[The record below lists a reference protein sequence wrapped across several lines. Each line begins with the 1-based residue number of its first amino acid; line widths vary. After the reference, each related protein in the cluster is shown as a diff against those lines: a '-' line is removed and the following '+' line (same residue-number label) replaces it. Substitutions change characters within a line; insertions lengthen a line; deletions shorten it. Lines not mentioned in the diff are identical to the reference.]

1 MSSTTGTTY
10 NPTNE
15 PPEMREDY
23 RSGNDRAAPHV
34 SHRLRDI
41 VAGIAQDA
49 QDLVRG
55 EIALARAEADRKID
69 RIITAAIW
77 VVGGMLLGFAAL
89 VIFAEAA
96 IAALSRVLP
105 VWASCLIIG
114 AIVAVVGAAL
124 ARTGIRMLSL
134 ARLAPYRTARNLGRD
149 AQMVKDH
156 TT

>member
-1 MSSTTGTTY
+1 MSAAGTTY
-10 NPTNE
+10 GPAEGPETQDEIRPANP
-15 PPEMREDY
+15 PY
-23 RSGNDRAAPHV
+23 V
-34 SHRLRDI
+34 SHGLRDI
-41 VAGIAQDA
+41 VAGLAQDA

-69 RIITAAIW
+69 RMITAAIW
-77 VVGGMLLGFAAL
+77 VFGGMLLAFAAL

-96 IAALSRVLP
+96 IDALSYVLP

-114 AIVAVVGAAL
+114 AIVAVIGAVL

-134 ARLAPYRTARNLGRD
+134 ARLTPHRTARNLERD
-149 AQMVKDH
+149 AQMMKDH